1 MVTMQKFITEILWSR
16 YSAALTVIIKH
27 VINTWFLWIFILH
40 HNCRIYHGLLMANI
54 SCHHKLLNC
63 GLVMH
68 QITWLTLVQVMA
80 WCLMAP
86 SHYLDQ
92 CWLIIKGVLWHSPEC
107 NFTRSAWESMH
118 SANERWRYN
127 VTSSLIGL
135 VHTQN
140 DLYIPYRPVSWY
152 IPLLSLLFCPYRV
165 KNGGSFRQWNKM
177 CYWPF
182 WYRGFTM
189 CVNST
194 WPYATYHH
202 GFGSILD
209 KIWLIATN

>member
-1 MVTMQKFITEILWSR
+1 
-16 YSAALTVIIKH
+16 
-27 VINTWFLWIFILH
+27 
-40 HNCRIYHGLLMANI
+40 
-54 SCHHKLLNC
+54 
-63 GLVMH
+63 MH
-68 QITWLTLVQVMA
+68 QITLSSLVQVMA
-80 WCLMAP
+80 WSHQAP
-86 SHYLDQ
+86 SHYLNQ

-152 IPLLSLLFCPYRV
+152 MPLLSLLFCPYRV
-165 KNGGSFRQWNKM
+165 KNGGSFRKWNKM

-182 WYRGFTM
+182 WHRGFTM
-189 CVNST
+189 CVNPM
-194 WPYATYHH
+194 WPYAHIIMDLGQH
-202 GFGSILD
+202 WIRFGSLPPINLNPYSVGTELSQFNYVNIMAADAMAPYVARTSAAMIL
-209 KIWLIATN
+209 TM